1 MLFSDIFRVNKLIFQ
16 RVSNI
21 SLLHDRQDVD
31 LPGLQVGFVTR
42 IPMVISWEFH
52 RGMVIV
58 CYCYLMNNI
67 HLISLDYRCILC
79 HPFIFGLH
87 AGYPGFDP
95 YVYIYTLIQV
105 PVSHLLLSSSFAMR
119 MTIACC
125 KALPQKTI
133 SPCEAKSQDISVH
146 LGLFRSI
153 MAK

>member
-105 PVSHLLLSSSFAMR
+105 PVSHLLLSSSFAMAHTPHGAWR
-119 MTIACC
+119 LHAA
-125 KALPQKTI
+125 KHFHKKRSVLVRQSLKTYQYI
-133 SPCEAKSQDISVH
+133 
-146 LGLFRSI
+146 
-153 MAK
+153 